1 MKVKNLTVKPMGFG
15 STIILPDEVG
25 TLPQGYD
32 KDHPTV
38 KYYLSRNWIEVVGGA
53 SGNGGA
59 PAAVNV
65 GVNINN
71 TPNEPNA
78 PAESLGSDNGGQ
90 SKPIDRMNKEE
101 LQALAFERGVEFAET
116 DTKAM
121 LIEKIRAAQAA
132 QSAEG

>member
-15 STIILPDEVG
+15 ATIILPDEVG
-25 TLPQGYD
+25 TLPQGYG

-38 KYYLSRNWIEVVGGA
+38 KYYLSRNWIKVVGGTNDN
-53 SGNGGA
+53 GNGGA

-71 TPNEPNA
+71 AANEPGA
-78 PAESLGSDNGGQ
+78 PAESTGGNNGGQ
-90 SKPIDRMNKEE
+90 NKPIDRMNKEE

-121 LIEKIRAAQAA
+121 LIEKIRAAQ
-132 QSAEG
+132 SVEG

>member
-15 STIILPDEVG
+15 STIILPDDVG

-32 KDHPTV
+32 QDHPTV
-38 KYYLSRNWIEVVGGA
+38 KYYLSRNWIKVVGGTNK
-53 SGNGGA
+53 NGGA

-65 GVNINN
+65 GVNINAN
-71 TPNEPNA
+71 PNEPDT
-78 PAESLGSDNGGQ
+78 PTESIGSQN
-90 SKPIDRMNKEE
+90 KPIDRMNKEE
-101 LQALAFERGVEFAET
+101 LQALAFERGVEFVET

-121 LIEKIRAAQAA
+121 LIEKIRTA